1 MFSVGRIYDI
11 DIGWNWVCNVL
22 LKIESSNSSTM
33 LLDLKG
39 PLSIIEL
46 ISPIRCNIQSKQN
59 LIANLEI
66 NATEHKLETMGDLW
80 VISLEKSTNKITS
93 KMN

>member
-1 MFSVGRIYDI
+1 
-11 DIGWNWVCNVL
+11 
-22 LKIESSNSSTM
+22 M

-66 NATEHKLETMGDLW
+66 NAMEHKLETTGDLW

>member
-1 MFSVGRIYDI
+1 
-11 DIGWNWVCNVL
+11 
-22 LKIESSNSSTM
+22 M

-80 VISLEKSTNKITS
+80 AISLEKSTNKITS

>member
-1 MFSVGRIYDI
+1 M
-11 DIGWNWVCNVL
+11 L
-22 LKIESSNSSTM
+22 LKIESRNSSTM

-66 NATEHKLETMGDLW
+66 NATEYKLETMGDLW

>member
-1 MFSVGRIYDI
+1 
-11 DIGWNWVCNVL
+11 
-22 LKIESSNSSTM
+22 M

-46 ISPIRCNIQSKQN
+46 ISPIRCNIQPKQN

-66 NATEHKLETMGDLW
+66 NVAEHKLETTGDLW